1 MASALSSL
9 VAIPSSCLLATNSV
23 PLTGSSSRR
32 NVALAVRCEI
42 SESVSVSSQAAEE
55 KWTSTRRDVMGS
67 TAALLS
73 AFIAAPAFALLE
85 ADEDDALL
93 EKVKSDRQKRI
104 QKRESVASYKK
115 EAECVQK
122 AVYELSK
129 TGQALDSAD
138 FSTASAV
145 LGSSSWILDVKA
157 ALSTVSK
164 SPEEQGEA
172 DTFSTALAS
181 LQSAVSKKDTEASKS
196 AFVTSASALEKWSS
210 LTGFSEQIKGL

>member
-1 MASALSSL
+1 MASALSSR
-9 VAIPSSCLLATNSV
+9 VAIPSSLSLATNSV
-23 PLTGSSSRR
+23 QQTGSSSRK

-42 SESVSVSSQAAEE
+42 SDSVSVSSQAAEE
-55 KWTSTRRDVMGS
+55 KWTSTRRDVVGGA
-67 TAALLS
+67 AALLS
-73 AFIAAPAFALLE
+73 AFLAAPASALLE
-85 ADEDDALL
+85 ADEDEALL

-104 QKRESVASYKK
+104 QKRGAIASYKK
-115 EAECVQK
+115 ETEYVQK

-129 TGQALDSAD
+129 TGKAIDTAD

-145 LGSSSWILDVKA
+145 LGSSSWIANVKT

-172 DTFSTALAS
+172 ETFSNALAS

-196 AFVTSASALEKWSS
+196 AFVTSASALEKWTS
-210 LTGFSEQIKGL
+210 LTGFSDQVKGL